1 MVSKY
6 ILSLSLLYLT
16 NLFTLLQGHRTCT
29 NVKYFF
35 WRETLYDVKKINK
48 RMLAVTDVLLALEI
62 KDHGKHFT

>member
-1 MVSKY
+1 MLKLPLFIVSKN

-29 NVKYFF
+29 NVKLCF

-48 RMLAVTDVLLALEI
+48 RMLAVSDVLLS
-62 KDHGKHFT
+62 K